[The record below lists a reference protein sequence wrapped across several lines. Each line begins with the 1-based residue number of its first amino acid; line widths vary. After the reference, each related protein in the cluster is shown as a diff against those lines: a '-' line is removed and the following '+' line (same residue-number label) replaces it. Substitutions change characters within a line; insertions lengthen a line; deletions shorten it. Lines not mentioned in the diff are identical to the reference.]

1 MKREVVV
8 HDDPIPEERI
18 SIGSD
23 AFGPRQS
30 PSADKILAAVQLLWD
45 RRALLYR
52 VAFRGLLCSIL
63 IAILIPNKYDSTIT
77 VMPPDNSM
85 SDSGAMLAALAGKAG
100 QGVSAIAGNL
110 LGAKTTGAV
119 FVDLLRSRTVGENLV
134 DRFQLQRVSVGRYKL
149 WDRYKEDARK
159 DLGDRTAIEED
170 RKSGII
176 TISVRDRN
184 KQRAHDI
191 AQAYVDELNKLYAQV
206 NTSSARRERMFI
218 EQRLVSVKADLEDS
232 EKRFSQFASKNT
244 ALDIKEQSK
253 AMVESAA
260 VLEGQLIAA
269 QSELQG
275 LEQIYTENNVRVR
288 SLRARVADL
297 RRSLQGI
304 QGTDA
309 PLNSYADQNGGDA
322 YPTIRKLPLLGVEWA
337 DLYRKVKVQE
347 TVWELL
353 NQQYELARIRE
364 AKEIPTVNV
373 VDPAN
378 IPETKSFPPR
388 LPIIIALTILIVLA
402 AAAFILAS
410 AWWSDLDSG
419 DSRKIFVSSV
429 HQDVRER
436 FHRWLEYPS
445 VQRMRRILNRSPWHR
460 SGRSGLL

>member
-1 MKREVVV
+1 MKREATVQEVE
-8 HDDPIPEERI
+8 PLPEARLSLSAE
-18 SIGSD
+18 
-23 AFGPRQS
+23 AFESGRAI
-30 PSADKILAAVQLLWD
+30 SADTLLSALQLLWD

-52 VAFRGLLCSIL
+52 AAWRGLLFSL
-63 IAILIPNKYDSTIT
+63 LVAWLIPNKYDSTVT
-77 VMPPDNSM
+77 LMPPDNSM
-85 SDSGAMLAALAGKAG
+85 SDSGAVLAALAGKAG

-119 FVDLLRSRTVGENLV
+119 FVDLLRSRTVGEHLV
-134 DRFQLQRVSVGRYKL
+134 DRFRLQKVY
-149 WDRYKEDARK
+149 WNRYKEDARRT
-159 DLGDRTAIEED
+159 LADRTSIEED
-170 RKSGII
+170 RKSGVI
-176 TISVRDRN
+176 TITVRDTDT
-184 KQRAHDI
+184 QRAHDL
-191 AQAYVDELNKLYAQV
+191 AQAYVEELNKLYSQV
-206 NTSSARRERMFI
+206 STSSARRERMFI

-232 EKRFSQFASKNT
+232 EKRFSVFASKNT

-309 PLNSYADQNGGDA
+309 SLENSGDQVGADSS
-322 YPTIRKLPLLGVEWA
+322 YPSIRKLPLLGVEWA
-337 DLYRKVKVQE
+337 DLYRRVKVHE

-378 IPETKSFPPR
+378 IPEKKSFPPR
-388 LPIIIALTILIVLA
+388 FPITAVLTMLIVLGTA
-402 AAAFILAS
+402 AYIIGAR
-410 AWWSDLDSG
+410 WWDDLG
-419 DSRKIFVSSV
+419 PEDSRRLFASSIQHDV
-429 HQDVRER
+429 HAR
-436 FHRWLEYPS
+436 FRNLLDYPSMRWL
-445 VQRMRRILNRSPWHR
+445 RRVIVRS
-460 SGRSGLL
+460 